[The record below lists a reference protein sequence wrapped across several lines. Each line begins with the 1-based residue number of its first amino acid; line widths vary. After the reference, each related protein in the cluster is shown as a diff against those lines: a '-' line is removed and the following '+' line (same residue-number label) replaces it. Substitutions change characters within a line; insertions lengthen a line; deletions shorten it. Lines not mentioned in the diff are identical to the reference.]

1 VIDIENTDTFVRTIY
16 AGNAVT
22 RVQSMDSLKIITI
35 RGSAFT
41 ASSDTG
47 GNALIESGMVSCAY
61 GIITH
66 DTIIWKQLVSHQ

>member
-1 VIDIENTDTFVRTIY
+1 MTDIENTDTFVRTIY

-22 RVQSMDSLKIITI
+22 RVQSSDSVKIVTV

-47 GNALIESGMVSCAY
+47 GNSSTESGMICWHTNSSIMY
-61 GIITH
+61 H
-66 DTIIWKQLVSHQ
+66 